1 MSPEL
6 SGEEP
11 PSSQF
16 VSQSQVGTGV
26 EDELSESD
34 EEELLPETDEEL
46 PEPEEDETLADTES
60 EVEAEV
66 LADEMDALEEDEL
79 MVSMPIRC

>member
-1 MSPEL
+1 M
-6 SGEEP
+6 EP
-11 PSSQF
+11 PSSHGG
-16 VSQSQVGTGV
+16 QSQVGTGA

-66 LADEMDALEEDEL
+66 LADEVDPLEEDEL
-79 MVSMPIRC
+79 MVSMSIRC